1 MKKEK
6 GCNIWPRSVITIF
19 IFFFRHLMIKYLLR
33 SSLPWAVALFGYWTL
48 FFIPSIFFSSSS
60 SSFTSHRRRCG
71 SVRAYANAQTPST
84 QKRDR
89 MEYLHYHEQL
99 IKEPN
104 ISKQAPPFAY
114 VHIEEWLHQRSAPPI
129 LCIVTL
135 ALSPFLNAMW
145 FKVFRLQKT
154 FFSSYLVVA

>member
-1 MKKEK
+1 MTALCHNHLHLLLSPSNDKIPVAFLSPL
-6 GCNIWPRSVITIF
+6 GGRIVWLLDF
-19 IFFFRHLMIKYLLR
+19 ILH
-33 SSLPWAVALFGYWTL
+33 SLD
-48 FFIPSIFFSSSS
+48 FFSSSS